1 MAQPI
6 RDFNELPRLLN
17 YEKRKGH
24 PMPRT
29 VLKAVKKINRKSLVY
44 ATKKDILEN
53 KFENFDGPIDTQ
65 HLLISTLL
73 PPAVK
78 MFIQRLEQE
87 VDELCGPM
95 YKHTRSENSRW
106 GSQNGSIILA
116 NQHIAIERPRVRN
129 TVTGKEATL
138 PTYEEFQN
146 PDLFEEKVFQEGL
159 KKVSQRDY
167 EKGLTKIANSFGFK
181 KSTVSRRW
189 IKATSK
195 KLEVLQTRPLSELEI
210 RTVFIDGKRFHKYGV
225 IVALGVS
232 SEGKK
237 YVLGIYQASSENHQ
251 SCLNLLNDIETRGLP
266 AEGLLFVVDGG
277 SGLNKA
283 LDLKYDCHDKRKRR
297 AIRIRCH
304 VHKWWNIEK
313 ILGEEAHKV
322 KGLFWAIRDAKDMVE
337 AKSISDRL
345 ESVLND
351 VNRSALRSYLEAKQD
366 LLAIHEFKLS
376 RNLKKFLSTTN
387 PIESLNSLIE
397 EDMRR
402 VKHWKDSNH
411 FQRWL
416 ATYCLNSEKKMR
428 RIKGH
433 KSLPALWIE
442 LRTKVETKDIDS
454 CETTEEVA

>member
-1 MAQPI
+1 
-6 RDFNELPRLLN
+6 
-17 YEKRKGH
+17 
-24 PMPRT
+24 MPRKI
-29 VLKAVKKINRKSLVY
+29 LKAVKKINRKSLVH
-44 ATKKDILEN
+44 AKKKDILDN
-53 KFENFDGPIDTQ
+53 KFENTSGPIDTQ

-78 MFIQRLEQE
+78 MFIQTLEQE
-87 VDELCGPM
+87 VEQLCGPM
-95 YKHTRSENSRW
+95 YKHTASENSRW
-106 GSQNGSIILA
+106 GSQKGSIILA
-116 NQHIAIERPRVRN
+116 NQHIALERPRVRN
-129 TVTGKEATL
+129 TVTGREVSL
-138 PTYEEFQN
+138 STYEEFQK
-146 PDLFEEKVFQEGL
+146 PELFEEQVFQEGL

-167 EKGLTKIANSFGFK
+167 EKGLSKIANSFGFK

-195 KLEVLQTRPLSELEI
+195 KLDELQTRSLSELDI
-210 RTVFIDGKRFHKYGV
+210 RTVFIDGKRFHKFGV

-232 SEGKK
+232 SEGRK

-251 SCLNLLNDIETRGLP
+251 SCLNLLNDIEKRGISD
-266 AEGLLFVVDGG
+266 EGILFVVDGG

-283 LDLKYDCHDKRKRR
+283 LELKYDCHDKKKRR

-304 VHKWWNIEK
+304 IHKWWNLEK
-313 ILGEEAHKV
+313 ILGEEAHKA
-322 KGLFWAIRDAKDMVE
+322 KGLFWALRDAKDMVE

-345 ESVLND
+345 ESILRDANM
-351 VNRSALRSYLEAKQD
+351 SALKSYLEAKQD
-366 LLAIHEFKLS
+366 LLAIHELKLS
-376 RNLKKFLSTTN
+376 KNLKRFLSTTN

-402 VKHWKDSNH
+402 VKHWKDSSH

-442 LRTKVETKDIDS
+442 LRTKLETKDIDS
-454 CETTEEVA
+454 FESTEEVA